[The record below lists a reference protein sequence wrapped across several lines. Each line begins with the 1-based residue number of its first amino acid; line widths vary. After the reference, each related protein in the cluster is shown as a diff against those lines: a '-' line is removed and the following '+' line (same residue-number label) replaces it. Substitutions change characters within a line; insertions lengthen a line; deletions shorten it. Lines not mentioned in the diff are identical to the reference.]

1 VTIHKPHISLFDKS
15 YSKSKSTH
23 YKLYIELSSHGIKQ
37 TILDTLSNT
46 FIGIEE
52 YRFTDIY
59 NDHSLVE
66 PLQKVVAT
74 NEIYQNEFKAII
86 VAFVNSRS
94 TLIPN
99 AIYNADKL
107 ANYHQFNFSKHEG
120 DKFFADQLINLS
132 AYNIYSI
139 PDFITA
145 TFSDLKNV
153 QFKHFSS
160 ALIETSLIE
169 AKREKA
175 LSLISVHILPSSFQV
190 VVIKNQKLEL
200 YNSFTYQSSEDFIY
214 YLLFVLDQLNIN
226 NEEAIIKLTGEV
238 EKNSVIFTILYKY
251 IQTLNFG
258 KRPEN
263 LKFSYVFEDIP
274 QHFHHALFNQFLCE

>member
-1 VTIHKPHISLFDKS
+1 MTTQKPHISLFDKS
-15 YSKSKSTH
+15 YNKSKSNQ
-23 YKLYIELSSHGIKQ
+23 YKLYVELSNNGLKH
-37 TILDTLSNT
+37 TILDTQSNT

-59 NDHSLVE
+59 NDYSLVE
-66 PLQKVVAT
+66 PLKEIISH
-74 NEIYQNEFKAII
+74 NETYQNEFKAIT
-86 VAFVNSRS
+86 VAFVNNRS

-99 AIYNADKL
+99 AIFNADKL
-107 ANYHQFNFSKHEG
+107 TNYHQFNFSKQEE
-120 DKFFADQLINLS
+120 DQFYADTLINLS
-132 AYNIYSI
+132 AHNIYSI

-145 TFSDLKNV
+145 AFSSLKNI

-160 ALIETSLIE
+160 ALIESSLIE

-175 LSLISVHILPSSFQV
+175 LSLINVHILPSSFQV

-200 YNSFTYQSSEDFIY
+200 YNSFNYQSSEDFIY

-238 EKNSVIFTILYKY
+238 EMNSVIYTILYKY
-251 IQTLNFG
+251 IQTLKFG
-258 KRPEN
+258 ERPEN
-263 LKFSYVFEDIP
+263 LKFSYIFEETP
-274 QHFHHALFNQFLCE
+274 KHFHHALFNQFLCE